1 MGKMSEF
8 VIPNRIF
15 DPASECMRRSDR
27 TGLQATHLRRTVEQ
41 AQKIAFYRRK
51 FAEKNITPDQIRTVD
66 DLKRLPF
73 TTKQD
78 LREYYPFGFFAVPR
92 GELARVHASSGTT
105 GKPTFVGYT
114 KNDLKLWANLCAR
127 FLVAGGLKC
136 LKSRVGAM

>member
-51 FAEKNITPDQIRTVD
+51 FSEKNITPWQIPRVGH
-66 DLKRLPF
+66 LKRMPF
-73 TTKQD
+73 KTNQD
-78 LREYYPFGFFAVPR
+78 LRA
-92 GELARVHASSGTT
+92 
-105 GKPTFVGYT
+105 
-114 KNDLKLWANLCAR
+114 
-127 FLVAGGLKC
+127 
-136 LKSRVGAM
+136 

>member
-92 GELARVHASSGTT
+92 GELARVHASSGQADVCGLHEERPET
-105 GKPTFVGYT
+105 VGESV
-114 KNDLKLWANLCAR
+114 CA
-127 FLVAGGLKC
+127 LSGCGG
-136 LKSRVGAM
+136 VDE